1 MFFEGGFTFA
11 NFLLDVFVVFLFV
24 IWIWLLITVF
34 SDLFRRRDVSGWAK
48 AFWVIFLLVLPY
60 LGVLVYLITQ
70 GTGMTERSIQQVQ
83 HAFGARPASALR
95 MRSRSSRRL
104 RNPDRSPIRNS
115 RSFVPSWFSRQTA
128 RPRVGR
134 SQRGG
139 ATRLEL

>member
-70 GTGMTERSIQQVQ
+70 GTGRSEAFQQVQ
-83 HAFGARPASALR
+83 HARDEIRRATGFSVADEIEKLQALKK
-95 MRSRSSRRL
+95 SGSITDKEFAQL
-104 RNPDRSPIRNS
+104 RAKL
-115 RSFVPSWFSRQTA
+115 VQ
-128 RPRVGR
+128 
-134 SQRGG
+134 
-139 ATRLEL
+139 

>member
-1 MFFEGGFTFA
+1 MFS
-11 NFLLDVFVVFLFV
+11 N
-24 IWIWLLITVF
+24 
-34 SDLFRRRDVSGWAK
+34 LFRRRDVSGWAK

-60 LGVLVYLITQ
+60 LGVLIYLITQ

-83 HAFGARPASALR
+83 HARDEKKSGSIT
-95 MRSRSSRRL
+95 
-104 RNPDRSPIRNS
+104 DKNS

-128 RPRVGR
+128 IGWRRRVGR